1 MKAFA
6 MNDVR
11 VDFGKVTALHIHHL
25 EICGGGVSVLQ
36 GPNGSGK
43 TTLLRV
49 MAGLLRPDGGTFM
62 FMGVPVVFGRGGIS
76 FRRRVTLLGQ
86 DPYLFRGSVLSNVAY
101 GPLARGEAKGEAETI
116 ARSVLGDMG
125 CAHLAERKT
134 SGLSGGER
142 KRVALARALATGRS
156 SFCLMSLK
164 RALTQKAAKTCALPF
179 PVSRFQGK
187 RSSSARTIPS
197 GWSRFPKDEFS
208 CLTGSLFLQGERI
221 CRRDP
226 PPQEGT
232 GGGYAPR

>member
-1 MKAFA
+1 MKAFV
-6 MNDVR
+6 MDDVH

-49 MAGLLRPDGGTFM
+49 MAGLLPPDGGRFM
-62 FMGVPVVFGRGGIS
+62 FMGAPVVFGRGGIA

-125 CAHLAERKT
+125 CAHLAERRA

-142 KRVALARALATGRS
+142 KRVALARALATGAEFLLLDEPEAGVDAES
-156 SFCLMSLK
+156 SENLRHTFSRLAVSG
-164 RALTQKAAKTCALPF
+164 KTIIISTHQPEWVESVAERRILL
-179 PVSRFQGK
+179 SYGK
-187 RSSSARTIPS
+187 LVPS
-197 GWSRFPKDEFS
+197 G
-208 CLTGSLFLQGERI
+208 
-221 CRRDP
+221 
-226 PPQEGT
+226 
-232 GGGYAPR
+232 